1 MSDKAI
7 FDNWL
12 FLKTK
17 IYFIAQN
24 SFKSTTKSQA
34 LVTKENALVLP
45 KINEANINEGLS
57 KKVANLNKLILN
69 FEKQFNEQMTDIMND
84 YGKIK
89 ALKSKAEIAFRQQIE
104 TISNSVR
111 NSSSKFKEFLNS
123 LRDFDVKKTNLTL
136 FW

>member
-1 MSDKAI
+1 
-7 FDNWL
+7 
-12 FLKTK
+12 
-17 IYFIAQN
+17 
-24 SFKSTTKSQA
+24 
-34 LVTKENALVLP
+34 
-45 KINEANINEGLS
+45 
-57 KKVANLNKLILN
+57 
-69 FEKQFNEQMTDIMND
+69 MTDIMND

-136 FW
+136 F